1 MREEPCDDG
10 DPFGASKRSRRPVI
24 PALLAA
30 FLLGIVAGL
39 RTFTAPAVFWLL
51 RHGGVWAIALG
62 VAAIAEFAV
71 DLYPKAPPRTSTGAL
86 VARLIAGAFVGWML
100 VSATGGSAIAGAI
113 AGIAGATIGA
123 YGGLPVRLRAI
134 SAIGPAGAGLL
145 EDAVAIAV
153 AVLVVTHAPA

>member
-1 MREEPCDDG
+1 VREEPCEDAV
-10 DPFGASKRSRRPVI
+10 PFSASKRSHRRVI

-51 RHGGVWAIALG
+51 RHGGIWAIVLA
-62 VAAIAEFAV
+62 VAAVGEFAA

-100 VSATGGSAIAGAI
+100 VSAAGGSAIAGAV
-113 AGIAGATIGA
+113 AGIAGAAIGA

-134 SAIGPAGAGLL
+134 GAIGPVGAGLL